1 MPGILPSTSRKGVQ
15 FAFALASVSAW
26 IVVCWICLAHI
37 SDRVQDI
44 TVTVITTLW
53 LIGCG
58 LAIWRQVESRKLL
71 GQVLDTSPTGVVMRS
86 TLRDENGA
94 IIGLPITYMNR
105 WASEIVGG
113 RNGFLPE
120 GGLTEVFEGEL
131 SEGAFGQYCH
141 VIESGRF
148 AEFEKRF
155 IHHGKVRW
163 VAVRAAK
170 FGDGIVVNMV
180 EITKR
185 KATEE
190 HLRLD
195 EELLELTGRMTKSG
209 GWEVLYPEGRIR
221 WTPELYEIH
230 EVGPDFELTSSSV
243 ITFFPPTALARMRAA
258 YDDCVKEGV
267 PFDIEVEF
275 LTARNHRRWVRVSGR
290 AEFSAGVLRR
300 TYGAIQDITDQRQAR
315 EERQK
320 NLLRL
325 EKIASTLPCAVYQ
338 YQVCPDGRHGFTYIS
353 DRIADIYG
361 CSPVQLIADSDRAYA
376 IIHPDDIERVRTND
390 GMLHAEASEW
400 RQEFRICRD
409 GEIRWILDQ
418 SVPETMPDGSSMWFG
433 FLMDV
438 TWQKQI
444 EKELMEA
451 KDAAEA
457 ASHAKSDF
465 LAVMSHEIRTPMNGV
480 LGFAE
485 LLAQG
490 ELNPEQQEH
499 VRTIR
504 QSGETMLR
512 IINDILDYS
521 RIEAGRLEIEAR
533 GFGPEQVI
541 EDVRSIL
548 EPSAVEKSITL
559 EVHVS
564 GRIPERVI
572 GDEAR
577 LRQVLMNLAGNAVKF
592 TTAGGVV
599 LEIEEVREGM
609 LRFSVRDTG
618 PGIPPDKLENIF
630 DPFVQADSSIA
641 RRFGGTGLGLAIAR
655 RLVDLMGGCL
665 EVQSRLGVGSE
676 FSFEIPLPRDAPAP
690 GRRVA
695 HLHFDEEF
703 SVQHPVSILVAEDD
717 EVNRLLIRTVL
728 RRLGYEP
735 VMARDGE
742 EAVGKYCSTRP
753 QCVLMDLHMPVIDG
767 IEATRRIR
775 EIEALDAGR
784 PRAFISAL
792 TADVLPAERECCERA
807 GMDAYLSKPLDIDAL
822 GRVLEQASR
831 RFLSGAPAHP
841 QISHIS
847 EA

>member
-1 MPGILPSTSRKGVQ
+1 MQI
-15 FAFALASVSAW
+15 AFALASVGAW
-26 IVVCWICLAHI
+26 IAVCWLSLAHI
-37 SDRVQDI
+37 PDRIQDA
-44 TVTVITTLW
+44 TVTAVSTLW
-53 LIGCG
+53 LVGCG
-58 LAIWRQVESRKLL
+58 LAIWRQLKSRKLL
-71 GQVLDTSPTGVVMRS
+71 GQVLDISPTGVVMRR
-86 TLRDENGA
+86 TLRDESGA

-105 WASEIVGG
+105 WVSEVSGSRTGSISSGE
-113 RNGFLPE
+113 LA
-120 GGLTEVFEGEL
+120 EVFEGEL
-131 SEGAFGQYCH
+131 AEGVFGRYCH

-155 IHHGKVRW
+155 FHRGKVRW

-170 FGDGIVVNMV
+170 LGDGIVVNMV

-185 KATEE
+185 KVMEE

-209 GWEVLYPEGRIR
+209 GWEVRYPEERIR

-230 EVGPDFELTSSSV
+230 EVGPDFELTSTSV
-243 ITFFPPTALARMRAA
+243 TTFFPPTALARVRAA
-258 YDDCVKEGV
+258 YDDCRREGV

-275 LTARNHRRWVRVSGR
+275 LTARDHRRWMRLSGR

-353 DRIADIYG
+353 ERIADIYG
-361 CSPVQLIADSDRAYA
+361 CSPIQLIADNEHAYG
-376 IIHPDDIERVRTND
+376 IIHPDDIERVRAND
-390 GMLHAEASEW
+390 RMLRAEVSEW
-400 RQEFRICRD
+400 RQEFRIFRD
-409 GEIRWILDQ
+409 GQIRWILDQ
-418 SVPETMPDGSSMWFG
+418 SVPETMPDGSTMWFG

-438 TWQKQI
+438 TWQKQT
-444 EKELMEA
+444 EKELTEA
-451 KDAAEA
+451 KDVAEA

-490 ELNPEQQEH
+490 ELTPEQREH

-504 QSGETMLR
+504 QSGEAMLR

-541 EDVRSIL
+541 EDVRSIF
-548 EPSAVEKSITL
+548 EPSAIEKSITL
-559 EVHVS
+559 EVHVA
-564 GRIPERVI
+564 GRIPARVI

-577 LRQVLMNLAGNAVKF
+577 LRQVLMNLASNAVKF
-592 TTAGGVV
+592 TTTGGVV
-599 LEIEEVREGM
+599 LEIEEIQNGV

-618 PGIPPDKLENIF
+618 PGIPLDKLENIF

-655 RLVDLMGGCL
+655 RLVELMGGRL
-665 EVQSRLGVGSE
+665 EVQSRPGVGSE
-676 FSFEIPLPRDAPAP
+676 FSFEIPLPRDMPVP
-690 GRRVA
+690 ERRAV
-695 HLHFDEEF
+695 HLRFDEMF
-703 SVQHPVSILVAEDD
+703 SSKHPVSILVAEDD

-753 QCVLMDLHMPVIDG
+753 HCILMDLHMPVIDG

-775 EIEALDAGR
+775 EIEALDTGR
-784 PRAFISAL
+784 SPAFISAL
-792 TADVLPAERECCERA
+792 TADVLPAERECCEKA

-822 GRVLEQASR
+822 GRVLEQASSQ
-831 RFLSGAPAHP
+831 FLSGSPVSS
-841 QISHIS
+841 QISHTS
-847 EA
+847 ET

>member
-1 MPGILPSTSRKGVQ
+1 MCWVS
-15 FAFALASVSAW
+15 LAR
-26 IVVCWICLAHI
+26 I
-37 SDRVQDI
+37 SDRIQDI
-44 TVTVITTLW
+44 AVTVVSTLW

-58 LAIWRQVESRKLL
+58 LAVWRQFENRRRL
-71 GQVLDTSPTGVVMRS
+71 GQVLDTSPTGVVMRRAS
-86 TLRDENGA
+86 RDQKGA

-105 WASEIVGG
+105 WAAEVSGSHAGSVPPGE
-113 RNGFLPE
+113 LA
-120 GGLTEVFEGEL
+120 EVFQGEL
-131 SEGAFGQYCH
+131 AEGAFGQYCH

-155 IHHGKVRW
+155 FHRNKVRW

-170 FGDGIVVNMV
+170 LGDGIVVNMV
-180 EITKR
+180 EITNR
-185 KATEE
+185 KAMEE

-209 GWEVLYPEGRIR
+209 GWEVLYPEERIR
-221 WTPELYEIH
+221 WTQELYEIH
-230 EVGPDFELTSSSV
+230 EVGLDFDLTLGSV
-243 ITFFPPTALARMRAA
+243 MTFFPPTALPRVRAA
-258 YDDCVKEGV
+258 YDDCKREGV

-275 LTARNHRRWVRVSGR
+275 VTARDHRRWVRLSGR

-300 TYGAIQDITDQRQAR
+300 TYGAIQDVTDQRQAR

-353 DRIADIYG
+353 ERISDIYG
-361 CSPVQLIADSDRAYA
+361 CSPVQLIADNERAYA
-376 IIHPDDIERVRTND
+376 IVHPDDIERVRAHD
-390 GMLHAEASEW
+390 ESLRAEASEW
-400 RQEFRICRD
+400 RQEFRIFREGQIC
-409 GEIRWILDQ
+409 WVLDQ
-418 SVPETMPDGSSMWFG
+418 SVPETMPDGSTMWFG

-438 TWQKQI
+438 TWQKQV
-444 EKELMEA
+444 EKELTEA

-457 ASHAKSDF
+457 ASHAKSEF

-490 ELNPEQQEH
+490 GLTPEQQEY

-504 QSGETMLR
+504 QSGEAMLR

-533 GFGPEQVI
+533 GFEPEQVI

-548 EPSAVEKSITL
+548 EPSATEKGITL
-559 EVHVS
+559 EVHVA
-564 GRIPERVI
+564 GRIPARVI

-599 LEIEEVREGM
+599 LEIEEICEGM

-618 PGIPPDKLENIF
+618 PGIPLDKLENIF

-641 RRFGGTGLGLAIAR
+641 RRFGGTGLGLTIAR
-655 RLVDLMGGCL
+655 RLVELMGGRL
-665 EVQSRLGVGSE
+665 EVQSRPGIGSE
-676 FSFEIPLPRDAPAP
+676 FSFEIPLPRDMPVP
-690 GRRVA
+690 ERRA
-695 HLHFDEEF
+695 MHLRFDEKF
-703 SVQHPVSILVAEDD
+703 STQHPVSILVAEDD

-753 QCVLMDLHMPVIDG
+753 QCILMDLHMPVVDG

-775 EIEALDAGR
+775 EIEALDTGR
-784 PRAFISAL
+784 LPAFISAL
-792 TADVLPAERECCERA
+792 TADVLPAERECCERV

-822 GRVLEQASR
+822 GRVLEQASSQ
-831 RFLSGAPAHP
+831 FLSGAPIGP
-841 QISHIS
+841 QISRVS
-847 EA
+847 ET

>member
-1 MPGILPSTSRKGVQ
+1 MQI
-15 FAFALASVSAW
+15 AFALASVGAW
-26 IVVCWICLAHI
+26 IAVCWLSLAHI
-37 SDRVQDI
+37 PDRIQDA
-44 TVTVITTLW
+44 TVTAVSTLW
-53 LIGCG
+53 LVGCG
-58 LAIWRQVESRKLL
+58 LAIWRQLKSRKLL
-71 GQVLDTSPTGVVMRS
+71 GQVLDTSPTGVVMRR
-86 TLRDENGA
+86 TLRDKNGA

-105 WASEIVGG
+105 WVSEVSGSQTGSISSGE
-113 RNGFLPE
+113 LA
-120 GGLTEVFEGEL
+120 EVFEGEL
-131 SEGAFGQYCH
+131 AEGAFGRYCH

-155 IHHGKVRW
+155 FHRGKVRW
-163 VAVRAAK
+163 VAVCAAK
-170 FGDGIVVNMV
+170 LGDGIVVNMV

-185 KATEE
+185 KVMEE

-209 GWEVLYPEGRIR
+209 GWEVRYPEERIR

-230 EVGPDFELTSSSV
+230 EVGPDFELTPTS
-243 ITFFPPTALARMRAA
+243 ITTFFPPTALARVRAA
-258 YDDCVKEGV
+258 YDDCRREGV

-275 LTARNHRRWVRVSGR
+275 LTARDHRRWMRLSGR

-353 DRIADIYG
+353 ERIADIYG
-361 CSPVQLIADSDRAYA
+361 CSPIQLIADNEHAYG
-376 IIHPDDIERVRTND
+376 IIHPDDIDRVRAND
-390 GMLHAEASEW
+390 RMLLAEVSEW
-400 RQEFRICRD
+400 RQEFRIFRNGQIC
-409 GEIRWILDQ
+409 WILDQ
-418 SVPETMPDGSSMWFG
+418 SVPERMPDGTTMWFG

-438 TWQKQI
+438 TWQKQT
-444 EKELMEA
+444 EKELTEA

-490 ELNPEQQEH
+490 ELTPEQQEH

-504 QSGETMLR
+504 QSGEAMLR

-541 EDVRSIL
+541 EDVRSIF
-548 EPSAVEKSITL
+548 EPSAIEKSITL
-559 EVHVS
+559 EVHVA
-564 GRIPERVI
+564 GRIPARVI

-577 LRQVLMNLAGNAVKF
+577 LRQVLMNLASNAVKF
-592 TTAGGVV
+592 TTTGGVV
-599 LEIEEVREGM
+599 LEIEEIQNGV

-618 PGIPPDKLENIF
+618 PGIPLDKLENIF

-655 RLVDLMGGCL
+655 RLVELMGGRL
-665 EVQSRLGVGSE
+665 EVQSRPGVGSE
-676 FSFEIPLPRDAPAP
+676 FSFELPLPRDMPVP
-690 GRRVA
+690 ERRAV
-695 HLHFDEEF
+695 HLRFDEKF
-703 SVQHPVSILVAEDD
+703 SSKHPVSILVAEDD

-742 EAVGKYCSTRP
+742 EAVGRYCSTRP
-753 QCVLMDLHMPVIDG
+753 HCILMDLHMPVVDG

-775 EIEALDAGR
+775 EIEALDTGR
-784 PRAFISAL
+784 SPAFISAL
-792 TADVLPAERECCERA
+792 TADVLPAERECCERV

-822 GRVLEQASR
+822 GRVLEQASSQ
-831 RFLSGAPAHP
+831 FLSGSPVSS
-841 QISHIS
+841 QISHTS
-847 EA
+847 ET